1 MIIFNMELK
10 IGDTIYIKG
19 FKDENP
25 EFYCWKH
32 MKDLIDFPTRV
43 FLIRNDTIYV
53 THPTLDVV
61 PLSEDCVDYEV
72 LGDINLGY
80 HRDLKK
86 NFETLKSV
94 GVKKIPKEKIS
105 KIFNRKNIKEDIDS
119 KLKRNIEIVQKITND
134 DEPESYIE
142 KLFNGIDNFISWVK
156 KNNLEIYVDPFNSNM
171 CNYTNKIFYMMYE
184 KNPDFIWD
192 IIDNEL
198 MDVREEDEKFYF
210 RFDSDNIPDIFNTND
225 EDLKNELIDIIRGLN
240 IVNAPINNSIN
251 IFNLLTNESKQ
262 ILKNFILSEEAENID
277 YQKINSTKEELPNRI
292 NDDLFLELV
301 INEGLPDLK
310 NDLIRTYGNCYEDL
324 LSEEQEEKVFNSL
337 IGKFIDSR
345 DEVVKKGNSSFGS
358 SYTRYIDASECIYN
372 SIEILLNHIKDKR
385 FSCSKTR
392 NTFRNYSNI
401 LQFLIS
407 NNLIQKAE
415 VPKLPYQPN
424 QSELLYKFNREIFV
438 DFS

>member
-1 MIIFNMELK
+1 M
-10 IGDTIYIKG
+10 
-19 FKDENP
+19 
-25 EFYCWKH
+25 
-32 MKDLIDFPTRV
+32 
-43 FLIRNDTIYV
+43 
-53 THPTLDVV
+53 
-61 PLSEDCVDYEV
+61 
-72 LGDINLGY
+72 
-80 HRDLKK
+80 
-86 NFETLKSV
+86 
-94 GVKKIPKEKIS
+94 
-105 KIFNRKNIKEDIDS
+105 
-119 KLKRNIEIVQKITND
+119 
-134 DEPESYIE
+134 
-142 KLFNGIDNFISWVK
+142 
-156 KNNLEIYVDPFNSNM
+156 
-171 CNYTNKIFYMMYE
+171 
-184 KNPDFIWD
+184 
-192 IIDNEL
+192 
-198 MDVREEDEKFYF
+198 
-210 RFDSDNIPDIFNTND
+210 
-225 EDLKNELIDIIRGLN
+225 
-240 IVNAPINNSIN
+240 
-251 IFNLLTNESKQ
+251 
-262 ILKNFILSEEAENID
+262 
-277 YQKINSTKEELPNRI
+277 
-292 NDDLFLELV
+292 FLELV

-310 NDLIRTYGNCYEDL
+310 NDLIRTYENCYEDL